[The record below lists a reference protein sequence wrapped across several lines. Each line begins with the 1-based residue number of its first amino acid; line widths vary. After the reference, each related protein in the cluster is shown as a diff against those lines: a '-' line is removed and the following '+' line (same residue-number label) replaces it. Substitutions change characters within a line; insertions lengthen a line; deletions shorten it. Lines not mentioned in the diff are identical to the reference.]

1 MFQIEHLYKCIL
13 YILLSLHTLLC
24 SIEVILL
31 GQSTA
36 KMKLYSL
43 PCLLEGDICR
53 FQTIQLEFPKAKEI
67 LEMLHYL
74 MLIKDGKA
82 SNCMLDKVAGG
93 LELLLLANN
102 LQVLVQGGE
111 LPDHVDQLD
120 GLRLGGVR
128 GPAHEVP
135 YQLL

>member
-1 MFQIEHLYKCIL
+1 MVLGNSVH
-13 YILLSLHTLLC
+13 LLSWDCELPVNFTLLC

-67 LEMLHYL
+67 LEMHMILVH
-74 MLIKDGKA
+74 GRPE
-82 SNCMLDKVAGG
+82 SRDKS
-93 LELLLLANN
+93 
-102 LQVLVQGGE
+102 
-111 LPDHVDQLD
+111 DSCD
-120 GLRLGGVR
+120 
-128 GPAHEVP
+128 
-135 YQLL
+135 